1 MRRLLSLLCLPL
13 FLVLAGCST
22 PAERRLDPPGIQITG
37 LGSTV
42 ESATLAL
49 RLTNPNTAP
58 LVTSHSTHTL
68 LLGGKRVARIED
80 AEPIGIPPLGEVTH
94 AVKLPAAA
102 VADMRAWF
110 AKNPGDTRA
119 TVESTF
125 VVVVGVDDDTITLK
139 NTGGGTV
146 KAP

>member
-22 PAERRLDPPGIQITG
+22 PAERRLDAPAIQITNLSVAG
-37 LGSTV
+37 EG
-42 ESATLAL
+42 ATLAL
-49 RLTNPNTAP
+49 RLSNPNTAP

-68 LLGGKRVARIED
+68 FLGGKRVARIED

-94 AVKLPAAA
+94 TVKLPPAAL
-102 VADMRAWF
+102 ADVRAWF
-110 AKNPGDTRA
+110 AKNPGAARA
-119 TVESTF
+119 TVESSF
-125 VVVVGVDDDTITLK
+125 IVVVGTDDDTITLK
-139 NTGGGTV
+139 AIGGGTV